1 MQLVMCRIPAPVQ
14 HPTLLSQ
21 SLSGPLEAAA
31 PFLHDA
37 ASLPHAQVV
46 LPSGSSCY
54 CIAEF
59 RAVTPIYMC
68 TVEITAEMRVT
79 LSLWW
84 VMNTVTAHHG
94 NIVFAGW
101 AGPRL

>member
-1 MQLVMCRIPAPVQ
+1 MQ

-46 LPSGSSCY
+46 LTFRLFVSLHRSICSCHTYFHVSSRNHSNTDVYHPVSLLGVGHDY
-54 CIAEF
+54 C
-59 RAVTPIYMC
+59 
-68 TVEITAEMRVT
+68 T
-79 LSLWW
+79 LW
-84 VMNTVTAHHG
+84 
-94 NIVFAGW
+94 
-101 AGPRL
+101 